1 MAGKR
6 IFQRAIA
13 KNLVYDT
20 GNIITLLNKYEP
32 VQSDISYRQLLDT
45 VQRNLELNT
54 EFAKKYTQLLV
65 RKNRI
70 SDYNQD
76 HHSFIGELASL
87 ADSVVGAF
95 TNKSDSAQTN
105 TQTVMAMIAQE
116 EAIKVETAKQDNML
130 IISAII
136 GMVVITGLII
146 YMKK

>member
-1 MAGKR
+1 MSKK
-6 IFQRAIA
+6 IFQRTIA
-13 KNLVYDT
+13 KNLVHDT
-20 GNIITLLNKYEP
+20 GDTIKLLNKYEP
-32 VQSDISYRQLLDT
+32 IPKDVSYKTLIHT
-45 VQRNLELNT
+45 TQRNLERNP
-54 EFAKKYTQLLV
+54 EFAKDYTQLLAK
-65 RKNRI
+65 RNRI

-95 TNKSDSAQTN
+95 TSKTDSAQTN

-130 IISAII
+130 NISAII